1 MIVSED
7 IQNIQTSTPS
17 SAQTLSRMLVPRLAI
32 PAIVSGLLL
41 LTASPADA
49 QRRPPSG
56 PPAPLARVV
65 EALMPPI
72 QEAEVE
78 SIATFAEAR
87 SMGVDLNR
95 ILYVTDVR
103 RSTVTAVAPDG
114 RVLVTLGGRGTE
126 AGAFDEPADVDPT
139 NGLEIFVADAGNG
152 RVQHFS
158 RNGKYVEALPI
169 GRVDPGNR
177 TSARQPLFDTG
188 RDGSDARAD
197 GRPIAV
203 ASTPNGDVFVLDAR
217 ENAVIR
223 FDRQRRPEPFAGGFD
238 AREGRLVEPVA
249 MAVSGQTV
257 FVADAGM
264 GGIVVYDRFGTPEG
278 RIRLDQTPR
287 SLSVVG
293 NTLWA
298 VSPDRI
304 LVIDMRRQQIV
315 GQIPVRLNEPM
326 VDAVRVDRTLAL
338 LTPTRL
344 LLVPGRRLP

>member
-1 MIVSED
+1 M
-7 IQNIQTSTPS
+7 Q
-17 SAQTLSRMLVPRLAI
+17 APRLTVTALF
-32 PAIVSGLLL
+32 AGLLL
-41 LTASPADA
+41 AFCVTPSDA

-56 PPAPLARVV
+56 PPAPPARTV

-72 QEAEVE
+72 QEGEVE
-78 SIATFAEAR
+78 SIATFEEAR
-87 SMGVDLNR
+87 SLGVDPNR
-95 ILYVTDVR
+95 VLYVTDVR
-103 RSTVTAVAPDG
+103 QSTVTAVTPDG

-169 GRVDPGNR
+169 GRVDPGDR
-177 TSARQPLFDTG
+177 TSARQPLFDAG

-249 MAVSGQTV
+249 MALSGQTV
-257 FVADAGM
+257 FVADAGI
-264 GGIVVYDRFGTPEG
+264 GGIVAYDRFGTPEG

-287 SLSVVG
+287 SLVAGGPS
-293 NTLWA
+293 LWA
-298 VSPDRI
+298 VSPNRI
-304 LVIDMRRQQIV
+304 LVIDTRRQQVV
-315 GQIPVRLNEPM
+315 GQIPVRLDEPI
-326 VDAVRVDRTLAL
+326 VDAARVDRILAL

-344 LLVPGRRLP
+344 LLVPGRRLPR